1 MTLPIL
7 AYFAIALGTLIA
19 LARMILLIGR
29 SMGECPQTGRV
40 ARAAATSIATGFL
53 AIGMGG
59 VILIAATIPALD
71 PRTSANQAIVV
82 LFNAGLA
89 SLILGLGFTHALR
102 TLRVILQDVRP
113 VVTATSEPVLM

>member
-29 SMGECPQTGRV
+29 SMAECPQTGRV

-59 VILIAATIPALD
+59 VILIAATIPALHPQD
-71 PRTSANQAIVV
+71 PTSQAIVV

-102 TLRVILQDVRP
+102 VLHA
-113 VVTATSEPVLM
+113 VVTSTPARVPMEPVLA